1 MPEDKKADDKQNSKV
16 QQLDIKVYYPDD
28 QGMKLVAVKRQI
40 KFDGKTDKYTA
51 AMNSLLQ
58 GTKEKG
64 KATIIPKQAKLN
76 KVTFADGTVTVD
88 FDNGLVK
95 HFIGG
100 STGEEMLV
108 GSIVN
113 TLTEF
118 PEVKRVKII
127 IDGKSVET
135 IAGHMDLASPIAR
148 MQELV
153 K

>member
-1 MPEDKKADDKQNSKV
+1 MHMTKKFWSCMALALMLGAMLVLGGCTNGAGQGDATSSGASATKVEDRQAPKVPEDKKTEDKQSGKV

-64 KATIIPKQAKLN
+64 KTTIIPKQAKLN

-88 FDNGLVK
+88 FDNGLV
-95 HFIGG
+95 
-100 STGEEMLV
+100 
-108 GSIVN
+108 
-113 TLTEF
+113 
-118 PEVKRVKII
+118 
-127 IDGKSVET
+127 
-135 IAGHMDLASPIAR
+135 
-148 MQELV
+148 
-153 K
+153 